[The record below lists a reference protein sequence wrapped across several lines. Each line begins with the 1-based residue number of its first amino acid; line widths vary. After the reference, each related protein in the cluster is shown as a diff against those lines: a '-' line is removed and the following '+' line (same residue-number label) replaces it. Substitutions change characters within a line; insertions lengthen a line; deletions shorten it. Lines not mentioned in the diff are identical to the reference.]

1 MNEWLSSAC
10 LVPAR
15 RLPLHACPP
24 ARPADGLCVDP
35 AVTRVRRSTCLPF
48 THHSHARVGVGFP
61 APHAFN
67 LHLFLLLHAACAV
80 ADRLLD
86 NFQTTQ
92 SFSSRQHHVTSIQ
105 QYAWDAR
112 ACILHSSFLTIYLP
126 YIYQKVD

>member
-1 MNEWLSSAC
+1 MR
-10 LVPAR
+10 AR
-15 RLPLHACPP
+15 DDLAMANCRGGGGGMKL
-24 ARPADGLCVDP
+24 ARA
-35 AVTRVRRSTCLPF
+35 TS
-48 THHSHARVGVGFP
+48 
-61 APHAFN
+61 PH
-67 LHLFLLLHAACAV
+67 LACAV